1 MRPIVID
8 SLPLQCTLIKASMLS
23 FTDESFEIILR
34 LDVPNT
40 YHIILPAERVSNYI
54 RLAWVITNL
63 TVVIVEEFY
72 PSALT
77 HIEFSLI
84 KDML

>member
-1 MRPIVID
+1 
-8 SLPLQCTLIKASMLS
+8 MLS
-23 FTDESFEIILR
+23 FADKGLEVVLG
-34 LDVPNT
+34 LDVSDT
-40 YHIILPAERVSNYI
+40 EHVTLSAERVGNHI

-77 HIEFSLI
+77 HIKFPLI
-84 KDML
+84 EDML